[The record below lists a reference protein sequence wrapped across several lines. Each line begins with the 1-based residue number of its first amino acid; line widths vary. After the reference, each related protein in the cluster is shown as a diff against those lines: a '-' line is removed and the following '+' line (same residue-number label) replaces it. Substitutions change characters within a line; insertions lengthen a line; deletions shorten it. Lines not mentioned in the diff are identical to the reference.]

1 MDKFDQQIIDILKI
15 NGRCS
20 VSELARDIN
29 LSRSAVTARMKKLE
43 DDGVILGYEV
53 KLAEAKSEQSS
64 LGAYLALK
72 FDTSSSTHCCES
84 YAKKIEAIPEVQ
96 WCHAISGETDMM
108 LYVEACSMAR
118 INEIRD
124 HLHTYPEL
132 RHLMTHAVLN
142 EFFNKQMKDKK

>member
-1 MDKFDQQIIDILKI
+1 MDKFDQQIIDILKN

-20 VSELARDIN
+20 VSELSRAIN

-43 DDGVILGYEV
+43 EDGVILGYHV
-53 KLAEAKSEQSS
+53 QLADPKRKQKS
-64 LGAYLALK
+64 LCAYLALK

-84 YAKKIEAIPEVQ
+84 YAKKIEEIPEVQ

-108 LYVEACSMAR
+108 LYVEASSMSR
-118 INEIRD
+118 ISEIRD

-132 RHLMTHAVLN
+132 RHLMTHAVLT
-142 EFFNKQMKDKK
+142 EFFNKQTRNL